1 MNHSLLLSP
10 KFTNLL
16 QSYLE
21 GKAQQVKN
29 SELSSAVSYD
39 IGVPQ
44 GVILRPLLL
53 LLVVVVVLT
62 SSFKIQM
69 YAFDTVIY
77 SCNSQ
82 QPLRQYL

>member
-53 LLVVVVVLT
+53 LLLLLILT

>member
-53 LLVVVVVLT
+53 LILT

-82 QPLRQYL
+82 QPSRQYL

>member
-53 LLVVVVVLT
+53 LLLLILT

-82 QPLRQYL
+82 QP

>member
-53 LLVVVVVLT
+53 LLLILT